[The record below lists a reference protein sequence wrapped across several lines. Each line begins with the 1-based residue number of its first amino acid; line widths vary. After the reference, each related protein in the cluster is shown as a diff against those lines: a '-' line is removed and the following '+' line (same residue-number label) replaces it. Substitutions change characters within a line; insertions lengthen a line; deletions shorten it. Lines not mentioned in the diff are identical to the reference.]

1 MMLSIVRTVT
11 FGWRVAVSEENV
23 PSATPVL
30 HFLVKV
36 TQASGHQFDIE
47 DCESITVEVGPD
59 VNITMTKMGFGIVW
73 MPTGAEH
80 FSNAFSWMR
89 LIIAM
94 IRGRFRED

>member
-1 MMLSIVRTVT
+1 MPDEVQN
-11 FGWRVAVSEENV
+11 E
-23 PSATPVL
+23 TPNL
-30 HFLVKV
+30 KFLVKV

-47 DCESITVEVGPD
+47 DCQSIAVMVGPD
-59 VNITMTKMGFGIVW
+59 VQITMTKMGFSIVW